1 MKVKQNLSILIWAK
15 CSKKNKQGLIPV
27 YARITIDGKRAEI
40 SLNKKISIEKWDKDF
55 GMLKTKDMES
65 KAINQF
71 LLQAKS
77 DLNIHFINLCVLNEK
92 VTTEMLSDT
101 YLGKENKLKEKTLL
115 DAFEYHNR
123 KFKEK
128 AEHGSVSMKTWA
140 RFEILKNKVIKFM
153 NETYKEKDRNLS
165 LVKHSFA
172 TEFEHYLMIKDNLA
186 TNTLMKY
193 IKMLK
198 TVLNMCVANEWI
210 PSNPFANFKCT
221 YTPPDRNVL
230 TKEELLKLY
239 EKEMPNKRL
248 EEVRDVFMFACYT
261 GYAFA
266 DLEKF
271 EYNSVTIGIDG
282 EYWLK
287 TNRVKTDTS
296 ENVMILDIP
305 MKIIEKYK
313 SNEYCITYN
322 KLLPIISNQRYNG
335 YLKELAGLCNIKKH
349 LTSHIARHTFAT
361 TVTLANGISLESVS
375 AMLGHKSI
383 RTTQIY
389 AKVVQSKLSDEM
401 KLLKEKLNPTIKC
414 ELVPLQVSN
423 L

>member
-27 YARITIDGKRAEI
+27 YARITIDGMRAEI
-40 SLNKKISIEKWDKDF
+40 SLNKKISIEKWDKDS
-55 GMLKTKDMES
+55 GLLKTKDMEA
-65 KAINQF
+65 KAINQY

-77 DLNIHFINLCVLNEK
+77 DLHIHFINLCVLNEK
-92 VTTEMLSDT
+92 VTTQMLSDN
-101 YLGKENKLKEKTLL
+101 YLGKEIKSKEKTLL

-128 AEHGSVSMKTWA
+128 AIHGSVSMKTWA

-198 TVLNMCVANEWI
+198 TVLNMSVANEWI

-221 YTPPDRNVL
+221 YNPPDRNVL
-230 TKEELLKLY
+230 TKEELLKMY

-248 EEVRDVFMFACYT
+248 EEVRDVFIFACYT

-271 EYNSVTIGIDG
+271 EYDSVTIGIDG

-287 TNRVKTDTS
+287 TNRVKTDAA
-296 ENVMILDIP
+296 ENVMLLDIP
-305 MKIIEKYK
+305 MKVIEKYK
-313 SNEYCITYN
+313 SNEYCIKYN

-335 YLKELAGLCNIKKH
+335 YLKELAALCSIKKH

-414 ELVPLQVSN
+414 ELIPLQSSN

>member
-1 MKVKQNLSILIWAK
+1 
-15 CSKKNKQGLIPV
+15 
-27 YARITIDGKRAEI
+27 
-40 SLNKKISIEKWDKDF
+40 
-55 GMLKTKDMES
+55 
-65 KAINQF
+65 
-71 LLQAKS
+71 
-77 DLNIHFINLCVLNEK
+77 
-92 VTTEMLSDT
+92 MLSDT

-375 AMLGHKSI
+375 AMFGHKSI

>member
-1 MKVKQNLSILIWAK
+1 MKVLQNLSILIWANP
-15 CSKKNKQGLIPV
+15 SKKDKNGFYPLN
-27 YARITIDGKRAEI
+27 ARITIDGKRSEI
-40 SLNKKISIEKWDKDF
+40 SIGKKVHPEKWDKIF
-55 GMLKTKDMES
+55 GMLKGKDLES
-65 KAINQF
+65 KTFNSHLHQV
-71 LLQAKS
+71 KS
-77 DLNIHFINLCVLNEK
+77 DINVHFLNLSAITEK
-92 VTTEMLSDT
+92 VSPQLLSDT
-101 YLGKENKLKEKTLL
+101 YLGKETKLKEKTLL

-128 AEHGSVSMKTWA
+128 AEHGSVSLKTWS

-165 LVKHSFA
+165 NVKHSFA

-210 PSNPFANFKCT
+210 PSNPFTNFKCT

-313 SNEYCITYN
+313 SNDYCITYN

>member
-1 MKVKQNLSILIWAK
+1 MKVKQNLSILIWANP
-15 CSKKNKQGLIPV
+15 SKIDKNGFYPLN
-27 YARITIDGKRAEI
+27 ARITIDGKRSEI
-40 SLNKKISIEKWDKDF
+40 SLGKKVHPDKWDKVY
-55 GMLKTKDMES
+55 GVLKGKDSEAKTFNNHLIQVKS
-65 KAINQF
+65 DINVHFLNLSAINESVSPQF
-71 LLQAKS
+71 LS
-77 DLNIHFINLCVLNEK
+77 DN
-92 VTTEMLSDT
+92 
-101 YLGKENKLKEKTLL
+101 YLGKEIKSKEKTLM

-128 AEHGSVSMKTWA
+128 AIHGSVSLKTWA

-153 NETYKEKDRNLS
+153 AVTYKEKDRNLS
-165 LVKHSFA
+165 SIKHAFA
-172 TEFEHYLMIKDNLA
+172 TEFEHYLMITDNLA

-198 TVLNMCVANEWI
+198 TVLNMAVANEWI
-210 PSNPFANFKCT
+210 ASNPFTNFKCT
-221 YTPPDRNVL
+221 YNPPERNVL
-230 TKEELLKLY
+230 TKEELFKIY
-239 EKEMPNKRL
+239 ENEMPNKRM
-248 EEVRDVFMFACYT
+248 EEVRDVFIFACYT

-271 EYNSVTIGIDG
+271 ELNAVTIGIDG

-287 TNRVKTDTS
+287 TNRVKTDTA
-296 ENVMILDIP
+296 ENVMLLDIP
-305 MKIIEKYK
+305 MKVIEKYK
-313 SNEYCITYN
+313 SNEYCVSYN

-335 YLKELAGLCNIKKH
+335 YLKELASICNINKH

-361 TVTLANGISLESVS
+361 TVTLANGITLESVS

-389 AKVVQSKLSDEM
+389 AKVVQSKLSNEM

-414 ELVPLQVSN
+414 ELNVSVSN
-423 L
+423 NN